1 MQNLWK
7 NALIA
12 FVAGILGAYSFQF
25 FNSPARHS
33 AETPFVEE
41 QGRNFA
47 TLTKH
52 GGAMASG
59 DFVQASA
66 LSTPSVVFIKTTTQG
81 RESMNLFDLYFGGG
95 GRQQASSGSGVI
107 FTADGY
113 IVTNNHVIED
123 ADKIEVIH
131 QKKSYEA
138 KIIGTDPSADLA
150 IIKIEAKNLP
160 AIKRGSAKD
169 LQVGEWVIAVGN
181 PFNLT
186 STVTAGIVSAK
197 GRNIELLGG
206 QFPLESFIQTDAAIN
221 PGNSGGALVNSKGE
235 LVGINTA
242 ILSRTGSYT
251 GYGFAVPIDVVGKIF
266 NDILQYGEVQKAF
279 SGLTVAEIDNKRVE
293 DFGLTLDK
301 YDGVVVLDVEP
312 SSQAEKAGL
321 KVGDVILKIN
331 NNVLAGKAT
340 YDEVMSYYRP
350 NDKITI
356 TYLRGKQTQDVS
368 VTLTNSEG
376 TTAMLKSETFSSQ
389 KLGADLQQVPKV
401 EKEKLGI
408 EEGVRIVRL
417 RRGLLANLGMQEGFI
432 ITNVNRQPVKT
443 PEEVERVIST
453 STGRVYIGGITKNG
467 MRGYYE
473 FFSNR

>member
-1 MQNLWK
+1 MQNMWK
-7 NALIA
+7 NALVA
-12 FVAGILGAYSFQF
+12 FVAGIVGAYAYQTLTYSKPQTAL
-25 FNSPARHS
+25 PL
-33 AETPFVEE
+33 VEE

-47 TLTKH
+47 TFAKREGALT
-52 GGAMASG
+52 SG
-59 DFVQASA
+59 DFIQASA
-66 LSTPSVVFIKTTTQG
+66 LSTPSVVFIKTTAQG

-197 GRNIELLGG
+197 GRNIDLLGG

-251 GYGFAVPIDVVGKIF
+251 GYGFAVPIEVVGKIF

-279 SGLTVAEIDNKRVE
+279 SGLTVADIDNKRVD
-293 DFGLTLDK
+293 DFSLSLDK
-301 YDGVVVLDVEP
+301 YDGAVVLDVQP
-312 SSQAEKAGL
+312 NSQADKANL
-321 KVGDVILKIN
+321 KAGDVILKIN
-331 NNVLAGKAT
+331 NNVITGKNT
-340 YDEVMSYYRP
+340 FDEVMSYYRP
-350 NDKITI
+350 GDKVTI
-356 TYLRGKQTQDVS
+356 TYLRGKQTQDIS
-368 VTLTNSEG
+368 LTLTNSEG
-376 TTAMLKSETFSSQ
+376 TTAVVKSETYSSQ
-389 KLGADLQQVPKV
+389 KLGADLQPLSKM
-401 EKEKLGI
+401 EKDRMNI
-408 EEGVRIVRL
+408 EDGVRITKL

-432 ITNVNRQPVKT
+432 VTNVNRQPVKT
-443 PEEVERVIST
+443 PEEVEKLINS
-453 STGRVYIGGITKNG
+453 SSGRVYIGGITKNG